1 MKNPLKLIFLIL
13 LDFALANFEI
23 PMILLFIFL
32 HLLLAKRLF
41 HFGTQLLILRVVLAH
56 SYPDVPGIVE
66 MHVALV
72 ILVEF
77 YLHPY
82 DVYIVGFLNIVP
94 NFVTNLHAEHSRRT
108 FLQFMIIFFL
118 KLGVIVIDVAFEFF
132 GEMLV
137 AFVLALAVF
146 FGKVVRLQL
155 SRGL

>member
-1 MKNPLKLIFLIL
+1 
-13 LDFALANFEI
+13 
-23 PMILLFIFL
+23 
-32 HLLLAKRLF
+32 
-41 HFGTQLLILRVVLAH
+41 
-56 SYPDVPGIVE
+56 

-82 DVYIVGFLNIVP
+82 DVYIVDFLNIVP
-94 NFVTNLHAEHSRRT
+94 NFVTNLHAKHSRRT

-137 AFVLALAVF
+137 AFVLAIAVF
-146 FGKVVRLQL
+146 FGEVVRLQL